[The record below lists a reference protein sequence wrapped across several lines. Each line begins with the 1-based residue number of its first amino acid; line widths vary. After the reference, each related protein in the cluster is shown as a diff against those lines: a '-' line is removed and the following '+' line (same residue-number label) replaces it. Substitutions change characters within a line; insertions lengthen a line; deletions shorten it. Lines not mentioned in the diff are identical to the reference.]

1 MDFATAVFGRGGEPS
16 APETEFHDV
25 CFRFPNSDALIL
37 DHISF
42 KIKRGEKIALVGING
57 AGKTTLIKLVCG
69 LFIPTDGYISVDGK
83 NIAGFRADI
92 DYERLNAR

>member
-1 MDFATAVFGRGGEPS
+1 MDFATAVFGCGGEPS

-57 AGKTTLIKLVCG
+57 AGETTLIKRSAGCLSRQTATYRRAG
-69 LFIPTDGYISVDGK
+69 KISRDFAPILTMK
-83 NIAGFRADI
+83 D
-92 DYERLNAR
+92 

>member
-1 MDFATAVFGRGGEPS
+1 MDFATAVFGCGGEPS

-25 CFRFPNSDALIL
+25 CFRFPNSDVLIL

-57 AGKTTLIKLVCG
+57 AGETTLIKRLRVVYPDRRLHIG
-69 LFIPTDGYISVDGK
+69 GREKYRGIS
-83 NIAGFRADI
+83 RR
-92 DYERLNAR
+92 Y

>member
-1 MDFATAVFGRGGEPS
+1 MDFATAVFGREGEPS

-57 AGKTTLIKLVCG
+57 AGETTLIK
-69 LFIPTDGYISVDGK
+69 
-83 NIAGFRADI
+83 
-92 DYERLNAR
+92 RLRVVYHDRRLHIGGREKYRGTSRRY